1 MDKLTQRGGLSIP
14 DAAEYL
20 GISTSHAWNMA
31 RSGELPTIRLRKR
44 VIVPTWALLQILRQP
59 HEDGKE
65 AA

>member
-1 MDKLTQRGGLSIP
+1 MEALTQRGGLSIP
-14 DAAEYL
+14 DAAAYL

-44 VIVPTWALLQILRQP
+44 VIVPTWALVKILRGEQQ
-59 HEDGKE
+59 EEGE